1 MQLTSPLNRW
11 QLWLRFSL
19 TPHIGPVTLKQ
30 LYLAQADLKAL
41 IERPKRALALDL
53 SAAQCAALAHV
64 PDTWLT
70 AVAQTELWQQ
80 DHPERFVLTLDD
92 ADYPAYLRDMADP
105 PPVLFGAGHRHLLSD
120 RACIAIVGSRNPTA
134 QGLKDA
140 SRFAAQLAQEGLV
153 IVSGLALGIDG
164 AAHEGA
170 LGVAPQTG
178 PNTIAI
184 VGTGL
189 DMVYPRSHAT
199 LATRI
204 VKQGL
209 MLSEF
214 PLGTGPARMHFPKR
228 NRLIAGVSIGTLVIE
243 AAIESGSLITA
254 QMATEMGREVFA
266 MPGSIHATQSKGCH
280 SLIKQGAKLV
290 ERASDVIDELPSHAV
305 RKVMRDAND
314 ADSAAP
320 ANTGSPAT
328 TLLRVM
334 GLAPISLEA
343 LVTQTQL
350 PAHTLQTLLFELEMA
365 GHVARIPGGLFQ
377 QIV

>member
-1 MQLTSPLNRW
+1 M
-11 QLWLRFSL
+11 

-70 AVAQTELWQQ
+70 AVAQTELWQH
-80 DHPERFVLTLDD
+80 DHPERFVMTLDD

-105 PPVLFGAGHRHLLSD
+105 PPVLFSAGHRHLLSD

-184 VGTGL
+184 VGAGL

-199 LATRI
+199 LAKRI

-214 PLGTGPARMHFPKR
+214 PLGTGLARMHFPKR

-320 ANTGSPAT
+320 ANTGSPAA